1 MAAAGSSE
9 SGVASTDMQL
19 ESSQEEMVL
28 EDTAWEQYPL
38 KNEKMKTFEIPF
50 LYANLLLLDLRN
62 DTHKE
67 VTEATGE
74 KLAIF

>member
-1 MAAAGSSE
+1 MSGGDRRASPEEGTCRAEPVSSWSLEMAAAGSSE

-38 KNEKMKTFEIPF
+38 KK
-50 LYANLLLLDLRN
+50 
-62 DTHKE
+62 
-67 VTEATGE
+67 
-74 KLAIF
+74 